1 MKFYWKGLETK
12 THVAMDT
19 SRNKASVSK
28 YHSAL
33 KTISV
38 SEMAKSKSETK
49 KIQDELG
56 SILCHKWSKR
66 DRDLAKGN
74 SNLKTS
80 NLLKYEKFQTWK
92 LLMTVM

>member
-1 MKFYWKGLETK
+1 MLWPPKEINISY
-12 THVAMDT
+12 
-19 SRNKASVSK
+19 SQISVSK

-33 KTISV
+33 KRISV

-56 SILCHKWSKR
+56 SRLWSKR

-74 SNLKTS
+74 SYLKRLPTSSIWGISNLKINNDS
-80 NLLKYEKFQTWK
+80 H
-92 LLMTVM
+92 VV